1 MVTRKFWGAVT
12 WCFLAVLIGLMQ
24 LWCVLGYVALAENK
38 VFEYDKFVLDC
49 SLVFFST
56 ALVASLAVDFFS
68 QNRKRVRSLGLIGVM
83 FGLYPAVVVGLGI
96 LIYSVCFFGQ
106 AKVSIVS
113 NVELVMFTMS
123 VVYALIVKCVD
134 FVGTR

>member
-1 MVTRKFWGAVT
+1 
-12 WCFLAVLIGLMQ
+12 
-24 LWCVLGYVALAENK
+24 
-38 VFEYDKFVLDC
+38 
-49 SLVFFST
+49 
-56 ALVASLAVDFFS
+56 
-68 QNRKRVRSLGLIGVM
+68 M